1 LNLVAKRES
10 RDLPSWSSV
19 PLQSS
24 ELRLHPLAP
33 SPARPLQ
40 EGAGSFQ
47 SLRVCLSWGS
57 CSHGHFLRR
66 VPLLLP
72 PRSSSRR
79 LVWGEGRQTLAGAV
93 LRVLAPL
100 DGSGWLAARS
110 ESLGLR
116 RSPWPPTLRGLLS
129 CRSRP
134 WSVPPEL
141 SLPGKPYPLSRASC
155 SLAGSRSTA
164 AGAVPAG
171 ASRSLFLSRQ
181 LVRRSNPPGGGP
193 VTHEPGRRVPAIASP
208 VASARSVS
216 VPHVPSPSYLHWA
229 RR

>member
-1 LNLVAKRES
+1 
-10 RDLPSWSSV
+10 V

-47 SLRVCLSWGS
+47 SLAGLPLVGFLLPRTL
-57 CSHGHFLRR
+57 LRR

-134 WSVPPEL
+134 WSFPPEL

-171 ASRSLFLSRQ
+171 ASRSLF
-181 LVRRSNPPGGGP
+181 
-193 VTHEPGRRVPAIASP
+193 P
-208 VASARSVS
+208 VAPARS
-216 VPHVPSPSYLHWA
+216 PIEPA
-229 RR
+229 RRQIRDS